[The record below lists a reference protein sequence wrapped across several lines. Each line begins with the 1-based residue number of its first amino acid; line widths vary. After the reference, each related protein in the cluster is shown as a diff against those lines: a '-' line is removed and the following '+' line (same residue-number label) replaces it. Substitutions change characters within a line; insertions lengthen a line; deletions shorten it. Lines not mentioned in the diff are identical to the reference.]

1 MENKI
6 AELEQNIK
14 NLQATIRRLENK
26 CTEYAAA
33 IQKLEEMLVQ
43 LDALKNSKDQN
54 QRFKYHEVNLDYAA
68 TKVDL
73 GNTKVLIYFKQKEL
87 ERLKDELNRE
97 LQNNMPQPE

>member
-1 MENKI
+1 MENQI
-6 AELEQNIK
+6 TELEQKIK
-14 NLQATIRRLENK
+14 NLKATIRRLENK

-33 IQKLEEMLVQ
+33 IQKLEETLIQ
-43 LDALKNSKDQN
+43 IDALKNSKDQA
-54 QRFKYHEVNLDYAA
+54 QRFRYHEVNLDYAA

-87 ERLKDELNRE
+87 ERLKEELNKE